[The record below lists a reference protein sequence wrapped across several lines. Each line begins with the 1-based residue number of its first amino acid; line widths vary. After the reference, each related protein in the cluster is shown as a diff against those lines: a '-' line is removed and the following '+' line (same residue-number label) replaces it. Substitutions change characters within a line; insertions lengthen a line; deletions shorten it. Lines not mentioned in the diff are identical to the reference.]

1 MRSLL
6 SFIKKEWMEHFRSG
20 RLLILGMI
28 FVLFG
33 IMNPAIAKM
42 TPWLMET
49 MADSLAESGLIV
61 SEVKVTALDSWMQFY
76 KNAPMALIVFVLMES
91 SIFTKE
97 YQSGTLVLA
106 LTKGLERYKVVV
118 AKSFVLFVMWTIG
131 YWLCFGITY
140 LYNAYFWD
148 NSIAENLMFSV
159 VCWWIFGLWTIA
171 LMILF
176 SVLLNSSGAVL
187 CGTGSVV
194 FGLYL
199 IGLFPKLK
207 EYVPTFLMDGNSLI
221 YGVEE
226 AERYYAALAAA
237 GVIAFIFFKM
247 SIIVFN
253 KKKI

>member
-199 IGLFPKLK
+199 LGLFPKLK
-207 EYVPTFLMDGNSLI
+207 EYVPTLLMDGNSLI

-226 AERYYAALAAA
+226 AERYYAALAVA
-237 GVIAFIFFKM
+237 GAM
-247 SIIVFN
+247 GLACLGLSIIVFN